1 VTSDGLSPSIL
12 EVEASALS
20 SCSAVSGTL
29 AAICRRARPERTARW
44 PLSRSQGK
52 QRAGLGSA
60 SGRTGRAGGA
70 HSGAGLRR
78 PASSYLPQRRFGL
91 GTNTPVQSLVPP
103 LAVESQEGRP
113 KGGPAE
119 GAGFEPAVRVNGLRF
134 SRPAHSTALPP
145 LRCPERSGALRPRV
159 GAEALRG
166 PARARGATRPCDRP
180 EHGRDAPYDSPVT
193 EPRRLRVLIADERD
207 RFIEPIAAKVTA
219 MGHECLAHQTDVA
232 TVGRATVELRPD
244 VAIVALHE
252 DTRHAL
258 ELITEIVEEATC
270 PVVMLADRPSREF
283 LLEAA
288 ERGVFAHLDS
298 TDETELEG
306 GIDIAL
312 ERYQQWR
319 ALLAAF
325 ERRARIE
332 RAKGVLME
340 RHGLSERAAFERMR
354 GEARSSRRPLIDV
367 VEDVVGGDA

>member
-1 VTSDGLSPSIL
+1 
-12 EVEASALS
+12 
-20 SCSAVSGTL
+20 VS
-29 AAICRRARPERTARW
+29 
-44 PLSRSQGK
+44 
-52 QRAGLGSA
+52 
-60 SGRTGRAGGA
+60 
-70 HSGAGLRR
+70 
-78 PASSYLPQRRFGL
+78 
-91 GTNTPVQSLVPP
+91 
-103 LAVESQEGRP
+103 
-113 KGGPAE
+113 
-119 GAGFEPAVRVNGLRF
+119 
-134 SRPAHSTALPP
+134 
-145 LRCPERSGALRPRV
+145 
-159 GAEALRG
+159 
-166 PARARGATRPCDRP
+166 
-180 EHGRDAPYDSPVT
+180 

-207 RFIEPIAAKVTA
+207 RFIEPIAEKVEA

-258 ELITEIVEEATC
+258 DLITEIVEEATC

-312 ERYQQWR
+312 QRYQQWR

-340 RHGLSERAAFERMR
+340 RHGLSDRAAFERIR
-354 GEARSSRRPLIDV
+354 ADARSARRRLMDV
-367 VEDVVGGDA
+367 VDEVLGGAAEGGAR